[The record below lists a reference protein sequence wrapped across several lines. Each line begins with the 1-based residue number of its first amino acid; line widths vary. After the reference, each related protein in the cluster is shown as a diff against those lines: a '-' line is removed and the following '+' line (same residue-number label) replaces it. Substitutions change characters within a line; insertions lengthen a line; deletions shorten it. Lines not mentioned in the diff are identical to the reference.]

1 MTRPKPLGTKKIS
14 KNGKVYLSYD
24 RSKTAPPEYDSRYV
38 AHSYETEILRN
49 KKAWQESGKNL
60 ADDAFADNVDTDDDF
75 GKYYHKQTI
84 FPSSKE

>member
-1 MTRPKPLGTKKIS
+1 MKSKKPLGVKKVG
-14 KNGKVYLSYD
+14 KNGKVYFSYD

-38 AHSYETEILRN
+38 AHSYETQILKD

-60 ADDAFADNVDTDDDF
+60 PDDAFADNVDTDDNF